1 MQDKVILDSCVIA
14 SIFFEDENSERAE
27 RAAMNYR
34 LITLDLA
41 IAEVSNVAWKRII
54 LYNDSSEIILKA
66 LKKTIDFINSAC
78 DVIHL
83 QDLHEAAFQIAIED
97 KITVYDSFFVAAAE
111 RENAPLLTMDR
122 KLHEAIRK
130 KRNVKLI

>member
-14 SIFFEDENSERAE
+14 D
-27 RAAMNYR
+27 
-34 LITLDLA
+34 
-41 IAEVSNVAWKRII
+41 
-54 LYNDSSEIILKA
+54 
-66 LKKTIDFINSAC
+66 
-78 DVIHL
+78 
-83 QDLHEAAFQIAIED
+83 
-97 KITVYDSFFVAAAE
+97 TVYDSFFVAAAE